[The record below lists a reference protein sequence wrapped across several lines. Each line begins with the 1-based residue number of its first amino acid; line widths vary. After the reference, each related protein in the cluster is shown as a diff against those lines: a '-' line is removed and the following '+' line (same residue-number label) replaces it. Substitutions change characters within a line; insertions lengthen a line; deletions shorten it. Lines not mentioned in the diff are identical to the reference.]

1 MTLLPIDPV
10 IAYALCGAGS
20 LLGAAMMSLA
30 RAGDDATR
38 LGLRL
43 FTAAT
48 LVVGCCLSPLLFLT
62 LEPPAGA
69 IFIAALGGAAGTVL
83 VAWGFRAFD
92 ERPAPMA
99 WVVASL
105 LTSCGALALSWNAG
119 ERAYALTLAGLTGA
133 AGLAMVVDSWRVL
146 RHPRDSAERAK

>member
-69 IFIAALGGAAGTVL
+69 IFMRSKYASHAVIAVSGIAA
-83 VAWGFRAFD
+83 AWMG
-92 ERPAPMA
+92 
-99 WVVASL
+99 VGSV
-105 LTSCGALALSWNAG
+105 
-119 ERAYALTLAGLTGA
+119 
-133 AGLAMVVDSWRVL
+133 
-146 RHPRDSAERAK
+146 